1 MKQLFLSISFV
12 LFLFLLTEKSI
23 AQDFENPGTYMSF
36 ISKQHQT
43 IAKRYLAYNSASS
56 HGKKA
61 KKVEGLKS
69 KLLDEIQES
78 RMNISGM
85 PSFKNDKSLRD
96 SAVSFMK
103 LYYNALNEDYSKIV
117 NMEEISEQSYDLM
130 EAYMLA
136 KEMVDK
142 KMDDASA
149 ALDVVVKQF
158 AAAHNVNL
166 VDSHDDI
173 DDMMKQVGETYDYYN
188 PVYLIFFKSYKQ
200 ESYLVDAVEK
210 KNINAIEQN
219 RNTLIQ
225 YSQAGLEKLAKLSA
239 FKGDNSIAT
248 KCKLLLQFYVK
259 EATEKIPAI
268 TDYLMKQE
276 AFGKMQKEFEKK
288 LEPGKDEVNAYNNAV
303 KEVNNGVKTFNNN
316 SHLLFETRGQL
327 LDNWNSAVDEFF
339 DNHMPTYN

>member
-1 MKQLFLSISFV
+1 MKQFSLSISLV
-12 LFLFLLTEKSI
+12 LFIFFISGKSI
-23 AQDFENPGTYMSF
+23 AQDFDNPGTYISF

-43 IAKRYLAYNSASS
+43 IAKRFLAYNSASS

-78 RMNISGM
+78 RLNISGM

-96 SAVSFMK
+96 SALSFMK
-103 LYYNALNEDYSKIV
+103 LYYNAPNEDYSKIV

-142 KMDDASA
+142 KMDDAST
-149 ALDVVVKQF
+149 ALDVATRRF
-158 AAAHNVNL
+158 AAAYNITLIDGN
-166 VDSHDDI
+166 DDI
-173 DDMMKQVGETYDYYN
+173 DDMMKKVGETYDYYN
-188 PVYLIFFKSYKQ
+188 PIYLIFFKSYKQ
-200 ESYLVDAVEK
+200 KSYLIDAVEK

-225 YSQAGLEKLAKLSA
+225 YSQAGLEKLAKLAA
-239 FKGDNSIAT
+239 FKSDNSIVT
-248 KCKLLLQFYVK
+248 NCKRLLEFYVK
-259 EATEKIPAI
+259 EATEKMPAI
-268 TDYLMKQE
+268 TEYLMKQE

-288 LEPGKDEVNAYNNAV
+288 SEPGKDEVNAYNNAV

-316 SHLLFETRGQL
+316 NKTLFETRAQL
-327 LDNWNSAVDEFF
+327 LDNWNSRVDEFF

>member
-1 MKQLFLSISFV
+1 MKNVFLTTSLV
-12 LFLFLLTEKSI
+12 LFLFLLSDKSF

-36 ISKQHQT
+36 ISKQHHT
-43 IAKRYLAYNSASS
+43 IAKRFLAYNSASS

-103 LYYNALNEDYSKIV
+103 LYYNALNEDYNKIV
-117 NMEEISEQSYDLM
+117 NMEEIAEQSYDLM

-136 KEMVDK
+136 KELVDK

-149 ALDVVVKQF
+149 ALDVVFKQF
-158 AAAHNVNL
+158 AAAHNVTL
-166 VDSHDDI
+166 VDDHDDI
-173 DDMMKQVGETYDYYN
+173 DDMMKQVGETYNYYN

-200 ESYLVDAVEK
+200 ESYLIDAVEK

-225 YSQAGLEKLAKLSA
+225 YAQAGLEKLAKITA
-239 FKGDNSIAT
+239 YKGDNSIAVN
-248 KCKLLLQFYVK
+248 CKRLLEFYIN
-259 EATEKIPAI
+259 EATQKLPAI
-268 TDYLMKQE
+268 TDYLLQQE
-276 AFGKMQKEFEKK
+276 SFAKMQKEFDKK
-288 LEPGKDEVNAYNNAV
+288 SEPGKEEINAYNNAI
-303 KEVNNGVKTFNNN
+303 KEVNKGVKTYNNN
-316 SHLLFETRGQL
+316 SQLLFETRGQL
-327 LDNWNSAVDEFF
+327 LDNWNNAVDSFF
-339 DNHMPTYN
+339 DNHMPTYH

>member
-1 MKQLFLSISFV
+1 MKQLFLSISLV
-12 LFLFLLTEKSI
+12 LFLFFLSEKSI
-23 AQDFENPGTYMSF
+23 AQDFENPGTYMNF

-43 IAKRYLAYNSASS
+43 IAKRFLAYNSASS

-85 PSFKNDKSLRD
+85 PSFKKDKSLRD

-149 ALDVVVKQF
+149 ALDVATRQF
-158 AAAHNVNL
+158 AAAYNVTL
-166 VDSHDDI
+166 IDSHDDI

-188 PVYLIFFKSYKQ
+188 PIYLIFFKSYKQ
-200 ESYLVDAVEK
+200 ESYLIDAVEK

-225 YSQAGLEKLAKLSA
+225 YSQAGLEKLSKIAA
-239 FKGDNSIAT
+239 FKGDNSIVT
-248 KCKLLLQFYVK
+248 KCKKLLEFYLK
-259 EATEKIPAI
+259 EATEKMPAI
-268 TDYLMKQE
+268 TEYLMKQE

-288 LEPGKDEVNAYNNAV
+288 SEPGKDEVNAYNNAV

-316 SHLLFETRGQL
+316 SKSLFESRRQL
-327 LDNWNSAVDEFF
+327 LDNWNSGVDEFF

>member
-1 MKQLFLSISFV
+1 
-12 LFLFLLTEKSI
+12 
-23 AQDFENPGTYMSF
+23 
-36 ISKQHQT
+36 
-43 IAKRYLAYNSASS
+43 
-56 HGKKA
+56 
-61 KKVEGLKS
+61 
-69 KLLDEIQES
+69 
-78 RMNISGM
+78 
-85 PSFKNDKSLRD
+85 
-96 SAVSFMK
+96 MK

-149 ALDVVVKQF
+149 ALDVATRQF
-158 AAAHNVNL
+158 AAAYNVTL
-166 VDSHDDI
+166 IDSHDDI

-188 PVYLIFFKSYKQ
+188 PIYLIFFKSYKQ
-200 ESYLVDAVEK
+200 ESYLIDAVEK

-225 YSQAGLEKLAKLSA
+225 YSQAGLEKLSKIAA
-239 FKGDNSIAT
+239 FKGDNSIVT
-248 KCKLLLQFYVK
+248 KCKKLLEFYLK
-259 EATEKIPAI
+259 EATGKMPAI
-268 TDYLMKQE
+268 TEYLMKQE

-288 LEPGKDEVNAYNNAV
+288 SEPGKDEVNAYNNAV

-316 SHLLFETRGQL
+316 SKSLFESRRQL
-327 LDNWNSAVDEFF
+327 LDNWNSGVDEFF